1 MGGMDMPIE
10 LNERSE
16 LEIATMRRVTLRI
29 IPFLMLCYFI
39 AFVDRVNAGF
49 AALQMNHDIGLS
61 AAAFGLGGGL
71 FYITYVIFE
80 VPSNLAM
87 AKVGARIWIAR
98 IMISWGIVS
107 GCMALVVGPYSFYV
121 VRMLLGAAE
130 AGFFPGV
137 ILYLTYWFPSEYR
150 GRIVALFMVAIPL
163 SSFLGSPISASL
175 LQLDGFAGLHGW
187 QWMFVLEAIP
197 AVILGVISFFFLADG
212 PAGAKWLTEPQRQWL
227 ANRLTEERSSPA
239 TRVAHLSLWQVMSNK
254 YVLAASLI
262 YAGASGASQ
271 CLSLWQ
277 PQIIKSFG
285 LTNMQTGLL
294 NSIPFGVA
302 SLLMLVWGRNSDRMR
317 ERKWHTA
324 VPLAL
329 LAASLACAPLT
340 DALTPTIIILC
351 VAVTATYIVKGPFW
365 ALSTEW
371 MSAGV
376 AAAAIAQVNA
386 IGNLGGFFGSY
397 MLGAIKDATG
407 SYALGLMPLAALSAI
422 GCVLVLVLSRGSEQ
436 PATTAL
442 SGAH

>member
-1 MGGMDMPIE
+1 MPVE
-10 LNERSE
+10 LSGRSA
-16 LEIATMRRVTLRI
+16 LETATMRRVTLRI

-49 AALQMNHDIGLS
+49 AALQMNNDIGLT

-107 GCMALVVGPYSFYV
+107 GSMALVVGPYSFYA
-121 VRMLLGAAE
+121 VRLLLGAAE

-175 LQLDGFAGLHGW
+175 LQLDGLGGLHGW
-187 QWMFVLEAIP
+187 QWMFVLEALP

-227 ANRLTEERSSPA
+227 ANRLNDERSSVT
-239 TRVAHLSLWQVMSNK
+239 TRVGHLSLWQVMTNK

-302 SLLMLVWGRNSDRMR
+302 SLLMLIWGRNSDRMR

-324 VPLAL
+324 APLAL

-340 DALTPTIIILC
+340 NALTPTIVILC

-407 SYALGLMPLAALSAI
+407 SYALGLMPLAVLSAV
-422 GCVLVLVLSRGSEQ
+422 GCILVLVLSRHREQ
-436 PATTAL
+436 PATAAV
-442 SGAH
+442 SGVH

>member
-1 MGGMDMPIE
+1 MATLATAETSP
-10 LNERSE
+10 
-16 LEIATMRRVTLRI
+16 LEIETMRRVTWRI

-71 FYITYVIFE
+71 FYISYVLCE

-87 AKVGARIWIAR
+87 AKVGAKLWIAR
-98 IMISWGIVS
+98 IMISWGIVAA
-107 GCMALVVGPYSFYV
+107 CMAFVVGPYSFYA
-121 VRMLLGAAE
+121 VRLLLGAAE

-137 ILYLTYWFPSEYR
+137 ILYLTYWFPSKYR

-163 SSFLGSPISASL
+163 SSFFGSPISASL
-175 LQLDGFAGLHGW
+175 LQLDGVLGFHGW
-187 QWMFVLEAIP
+187 QWMFVLEALP

-212 PAGAKWLTEPQRQWL
+212 PASARWLSDPQRQWL
-227 ANRLTEERSSPA
+227 ASRLADENASPKA
-239 TRVAHLSLWQVMSNK
+239 TAKHLPLWQVMSNK

-285 LTNMQTGLL
+285 LSNMQTGLL
-294 NSIPFGVA
+294 NSIPFGIA
-302 SLLMLVWGRNSDRMR
+302 SVLMILWGRSSDRSR
-317 ERKWHTA
+317 ERRWHTA
-324 VPLAL
+324 LPLLL
-329 LAASLACAPLT
+329 LAGSLGVAPLVGSLS
-340 DALTPTIIILC
+340 ATILVLC

-365 ALSTEW
+365 ALATEW

-397 MLGAIKDATG
+397 LLGTIKDATG
-407 SYALGLMPLAALSAI
+407 SYALGLLPLAALSAV
-422 GCVLVLVLSRGSEQ
+422 GCILVVLLGRGERREPSANLE
-436 PATTAL
+436 AV
-442 SGAH
+442 H

>member
-1 MGGMDMPIE
+1 MTEASGGQSAIE
-10 LNERSE
+10 KA
-16 LEIATMRRVTLRI
+16 IMRRVTLRI
-29 IPFLMLCYFI
+29 VPFLMLCYFI

-49 AALQMNHDIGLS
+49 AALQMNKDIGLT

-71 FYITYVIFE
+71 FYITYVLCE

-87 AKVGARIWIAR
+87 ARVGAKIWIAR
-98 IMISWGIVS
+98 IMISWGIVAAS
-107 GCMALVVGPYSFYV
+107 MALVVGPYSFYA
-121 VRMLLGAAE
+121 VRLLLGAAE

-137 ILYLTYWFPSEYR
+137 ILYLTYWFPAEYR

-163 SSFLGSPISASL
+163 SSFFGSPISAAL
-175 LQLDGFAGLHGW
+175 LGLDGMLGFHGW
-187 QWMFVLEAIP
+187 QWMFVLEAVP
-197 AVILGVISFFFLADG
+197 AVILGIISFFYLADG
-212 PAGAKWLTEPQRQWL
+212 PASAGWLTDAQRRWL
-227 ANRLTEERSSPA
+227 VARLNQESSSPKA
-239 TRVAHLSLWQVMSNK
+239 KVGHLSLWQVMSNK

-285 LTNMQTGLL
+285 LTDMQTGLL

-302 SLLMLVWGRNSDRMR
+302 SILMLLWGRSSDRAD

-324 VPLAL
+324 IPLAL
-329 LAASLACAPLT
+329 LAGSLASAPLT
-340 DALTPTIIILC
+340 GSLAPTIIILC
-351 VAVTATYIVKGPFW
+351 IAVTATYIVKGPFW

-371 MSAGV
+371 MSAGI

-397 MLGAIKDATG
+397 VLGEIKDATG
-407 SYALGLMPLAALSAI
+407 SYALGLLPLAGLSAI
-422 GCVLVLVLSRGSEQ
+422 GCILVLLLGRRRTELG
-436 PATTAL
+436 TTTL
-442 SGAH
+442 GVAH